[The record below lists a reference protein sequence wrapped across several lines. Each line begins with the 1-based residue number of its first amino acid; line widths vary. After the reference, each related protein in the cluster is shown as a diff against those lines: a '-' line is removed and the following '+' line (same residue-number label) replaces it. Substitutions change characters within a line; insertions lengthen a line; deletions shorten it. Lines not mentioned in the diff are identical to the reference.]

1 MCRWNPNSRQS
12 QKVHE
17 MNIVTEANIS
27 GQPVTE
33 KPHKRPVRMVR
44 WFVIVGLLLALLVG
58 GLVWFNHFRGQMIAQ
73 FFANNKPPPASVT
86 VAEAKSEVI
95 PNLLT
100 AVGDL
105 AAVHQVNVTTD
116 VSGRIT
122 DIMFTAGAHV
132 KAGSPLLQLFD
143 APDQGDLASYK
154 AQATGAL
161 LALDRAKQLAARQ
174 FGPQATVDAAQATYD
189 QANAGIAKTEAII
202 SQKLVRA
209 PFDGELGVRHVE
221 VGQFLTAGTMIV
233 TLTDLSTLYANFTVT
248 EKDSA
253 ALKVGQTV
261 RISVDAYPGRTF
273 EGKIN
278 AIEPQIAADTR
289 NIRVQAT
296 LDNPDHILKP
306 GMFTTTTVVLPD
318 KPAVITVPET
328 AVDYTLYGD
337 SVFLI
342 TEKKE
347 DDGKTSLTAVRTF
360 VRTGNR
366 VGGRVEILSGLK
378 AGDRVVAVGQLKLQ
392 SGAAVA
398 ISTDP
403 APAIPANPPRY

>member
-1 MCRWNPNSRQS
+1 M
-12 QKVHE
+12 QKVHD
-17 MNIVTEANIS
+17 MNIATEPKIA
-27 GQPVTE
+27 G
-33 KPHKRPVRMVR
+33 KPIVEPPRKRPVRMLL
-44 WFVIVGLLLALLVG
+44 WFIIVGALLAALVG
-58 GLVWFNHFRGQMIAQ
+58 GFVWFNYFRGQMIAQ
-73 FFANNKPPPASVT
+73 FFANNKPPPSSVSIS
-86 VAEAKSEVI
+86 EAKSEVI

-105 AAVHQVNVTTD
+105 AAVHQVNVTSD

-122 DIMFTAGAHV
+122 DIMFTAGSSV
-132 KAGSPLLQLFD
+132 KAGSTLVQLFD
-143 APDQGDLASYK
+143 GPDQGDLASFK
-154 AQATGAL
+154 AQATGAQL
-161 LALDRAKQLAARQ
+161 VLDRAKQLAARQ
-174 FGPQATVDAAQATYD
+174 FGPQATVDAAQAAYD
-189 QANAGIAKTEAII
+189 QANAGIAKTEALI

-209 PFDGELGVRHVE
+209 PFAGELGVRHVE
-221 VGQFLTAGTMIV
+221 VGQFLTAGTQIV
-233 TLTDLSTLYANFTVT
+233 TLTDLSQLYANFTVT

-261 RISVDAYPGRTF
+261 RVAVDAYPGRTF

-278 AIEPQIAADTR
+278 AIEPQIATDTR

-306 GMFTTTTVVLPD
+306 GMFATTTVVLPD
-318 KPAVITVPET
+318 NPPVVTVPET

-342 TEKKE
+342 TEKKA

-366 VGGRVEILSGLK
+366 VGGRAEILSGLK

-403 APAIPANPPRY
+403 LPPIPANPPRY

>member
-1 MCRWNPNSRQS
+1 
-12 QKVHE
+12 

-27 GQPVTE
+27 GRVITE
-33 KPHKRPVRMVR
+33 KRRARPVRMTR
-44 WFVIVGLLLALLVG
+44 WFFIVGLLLALLVG
-58 GLVWFNHFRGQMIAQ
+58 ALVGFNAFRAHMIAQ
-73 FFANNKPPPASVT
+73 FFANNKPPPASVA
-86 VAEAKSEVI
+86 VAESRSEVI

-105 AAVHQVNVTTD
+105 AAVHQVNVTSD

-122 DIMFTAGAHV
+122 DIMFTPGATV
-132 KAGSPLLQLFD
+132 KAGSPLVQLFD
-143 APDQGDLASYK
+143 APDQGDLASFK
-154 AQATGAL
+154 ALATGAQ

-174 FGPQATVDAAQATYD
+174 FGPQATADAAQATYD
-189 QANAGIAKTEAII
+189 QANAGIAKTEALI

-221 VGQFLTAGTMIV
+221 VGQYLTAGTQIV
-233 TLTDLSTLYANFTVT
+233 TLTDLSQLYANFTVT
-248 EKDSA
+248 EKGSA
-253 ALKVGQTV
+253 ALKVGQVV
-261 RISVDAYPGRTF
+261 RVGVDAYPGRIF
-273 EGKIN
+273 EGKIT
-278 AIEPQIAADTR
+278 AIEPQIATDTR

-306 GMFTTTTVVLPD
+306 GMFATTTVVLPD
-318 KPAVITVPET
+318 KPAVVTVPET

-366 VGGRVEILSGLK
+366 INGRAEILSGLK

-398 ISTDP
+398 ISTD
-403 APAIPANPPRY
+403 APPPIPENPPRY

>member
-1 MCRWNPNSRQS
+1 
-12 QKVHE
+12 
-17 MNIVTEANIS
+17 MNIVTEAHIA
-27 GQPVTE
+27 GQPLQE
-33 KPHKRPVRMVR
+33 KPRARPIRMIR
-44 WFVIVGLLLALLVG
+44 WFIIVGALLALLVFL
-58 GLVWFNHFRGQMIAQ
+58 LVGFNSFRATKIAE
-73 FFANNKPPPASVT
+73 FFANNRPPPTPVT

-105 AAVHQVNVTTD
+105 AAVHQVNVTPD

-122 DIMFTAGAHV
+122 DIMFTAGSTV
-132 KAGSPLLQLFD
+132 KAGSPLVQLFD
-143 APDQGDLASYK
+143 APDQGDLASFK
-154 AQATGAL
+154 AQAIGAQ

-174 FGPQATVDAAQATYD
+174 FGPQSTVDAAQATYD
-189 QANAGIAKTEAII
+189 QASAGIAKTEAII

-221 VGQFLTAGTMIV
+221 VGQYLTAGTQIV

-261 RISVDAYPGRTF
+261 RIVVDAYRDRNF
-273 EGKIN
+273 EGKIT

-296 LDNPDHILKP
+296 IENPEHILKP

-318 KPAVITVPET
+318 KPAVVTVPET

-337 SVFLI
+337 AVFLV
-342 TEKKE
+342 TEKKA
-347 DDGKTSLTAVRTF
+347 DDGKTSLVVVRTF
-360 VRTGNR
+360 VVTGNR
-366 VGGRVEILSGLK
+366 VGGRVEILSGVK
-378 AGDRVVAVGQLKLQ
+378 PGDRVVAVGQIKLQ

-398 ISTDP
+398 ISPDP
-403 APAIPANPPRY
+403 TPPIPATPPRY